1 MLHYPEHLHFIASVT
16 NLQITYC
23 SEVYHKLEFLIAD
36 LLPFL
41 FFCWSRYK
49 SSYDTSHLSFT
60 RAEIVLF
67 GYYWNT
73 LLLSIKY
80 RTLTSLYCKIG

>member
-36 LLPFL
+36 LLPF
-41 FFCWSRYK
+41 FFVGL
-49 SSYDTSHLSFT
+49 DINHHMIPL
-60 RAEIVLF
+60 I
-67 GYYWNT
+67 
-73 LLLSIKY
+73 
-80 RTLTSLYCKIG
+80 